1 MTMQT
6 DLFVDVPLSRV
17 RDPETSHLAAE
28 RIRKSGALG
37 CQQAAVLA
45 AVHQWPGMTAV
56 ELAHLAK
63 MDRYAVSRR
72 TAELAGVKIK
82 RGPARACTV
91 NGSQMTTWFAL

>member
-1 MTMQT
+1 MQV
-6 DLFVDVPLSRV
+6 DMFVDTPRSR
-17 RDPETSHLAAE
+17 RSDPETSHLAAE
-28 RIRKSGALG
+28 RIKSSGKLG

-45 AVHQWPGMTAV
+45 AVREWPGMTAV

-72 TAELAGVKIK
+72 TAELAGVKIR

-91 NGSQMTTWFAL
+91 NGSQMATWHPM